1 MIHLA
6 LNGTL
11 VIVTPEKE
19 EFEKWICESKF
30 FGFRCERE
38 KKNERNFHIH
48 KKTPVQWKKKDPQLI
63 FSLRVFS
70 SLAIEF
76 TASVLLS
83 SHFRQHKRKANGDFC
98 ENINTS
104 LRGDGCYCGRG
115 ECRTDHNHLK
125 GMKLVV
131 IDRDAANRIVK
142 KYKTLRLSSLTP
154 KDCRGFPSATLC
166 AGHRKSLHQHIDR
179 LRQGMQSICD
189 SLHCLSEDSREVI
202 LTRALFEGN
211 WLMGNNNSKPSFFS
225 SCIK

>member
-83 SHFRQHKRKANGDFC
+83 SHFRQHKRRRMEISVK
-98 ENINTS
+98 TS
-104 LRGDGCYCGRG
+104 TQVCGV
-115 ECRTDHNHLK
+115 T
-125 GMKLVV
+125 VV
-131 IDRDAANRIVK
+131 IVVAANVGQTTI
-142 KYKTLRLSSLTP
+142 
-154 KDCRGFPSATLC
+154 
-166 AGHRKSLHQHIDR
+166 I
-179 LRQGMQSICD
+179 
-189 SLHCLSEDSREVI
+189 
-202 LTRALFEGN
+202 
-211 WLMGNNNSKPSFFS
+211 
-225 SCIK
+225 